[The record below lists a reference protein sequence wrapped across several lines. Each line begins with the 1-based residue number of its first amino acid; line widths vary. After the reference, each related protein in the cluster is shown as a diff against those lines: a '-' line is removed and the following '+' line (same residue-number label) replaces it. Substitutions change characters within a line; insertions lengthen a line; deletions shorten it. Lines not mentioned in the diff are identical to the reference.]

1 MIKADYWPEHGPHY
15 QWAVVSLFKLN
26 TFLRSILLGNS
37 YNLNRISKIHI
48 WKIAITKPEVQISQK
63 LEEDSDRV

>member
-1 MIKADYWPEHGPHY
+1 MIKASYWLEHGPHY

-26 TFLRSILLGNS
+26 TFLRSILLRNS

-48 WKIAITKPEVQISQK
+48 WKIAITKPEVLVSQK
-63 LEEDSDRV
+63 PGEDSDRV

>member
-1 MIKADYWPEHGPHY
+1 
-15 QWAVVSLFKLN
+15 
-26 TFLRSILLGNS
+26 S

-63 LEEDSDRV
+63 PEEDSDMV